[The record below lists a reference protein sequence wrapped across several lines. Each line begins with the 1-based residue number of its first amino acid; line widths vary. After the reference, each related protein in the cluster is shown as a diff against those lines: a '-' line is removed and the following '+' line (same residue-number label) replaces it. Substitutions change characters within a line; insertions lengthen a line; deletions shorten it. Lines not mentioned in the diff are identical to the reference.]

1 MHHSQRDS
9 LLREV
14 LEDLP
19 ISALAGLAGTKAME
33 PVGQKL
39 YEWESEEGRSREEA
53 VRPGPPF
60 EIAAAKALRLLGP
73 RFRREDDGAA
83 GACLSLRARAR
94 LVADLRAA
102 APADDAAAVHG
113 RARV

>member
-1 MHHSQRDS
+1 MHRSQRDS

-60 EIAAAKALRLLGP
+60 EIAAAKALRLLG
-73 RFRREDDGAA
+73 R
-83 GACLSLRARAR
+83 S
-94 LVADLRAA
+94 
-102 APADDAAAVHG
+102 
-113 RARV
+113 